1 MHTGGCVCNR
11 LGPKA
16 LLLLGQS
23 GGIVTTDVYRKFC
36 PPSQDPLCAHCW
48 QERRTDVTHHS
59 CAHKSI

>member
-36 PPSQDPLCAHCW
+36 PRVKTHYVHTAGRRE
-48 QERRTDVTHHS
+48 ERT
-59 CAHKSI
+59 